1 MLDWLHSRMLHSLHP
16 HTAVFL
22 GHGGSRLLL
31 LAGSSLFAVV
41 LYFALLRWLRPS
53 AEEQERRRREQ
64 LASTGRITT
73 GELLEARTLDG
84 EESYS
89 PTPEVLL
96 YSYRLAGVTYSC
108 AQDVSQ
114 FPERIRGFSIEG
126 PVQVRYDPRNP
137 CNSVLVAENWS
148 GLWLM
153 GQHS

>member
-1 MLDWLHSRMLHSLHP
+1 MLTSKMLHFLHP
-16 HTAVFL
+16 YTANFT
-22 GHGGSRLLL
+22 GHGASRLLL
-31 LAGSSLFAVV
+31 IAGATLFAAV
-41 LYFALLRWLRPS
+41 LVAALLRRLRPS

-73 GELLEARTLDG
+73 GELLEARTLRG

-114 FPERIRGFSIEG
+114 LAERVRGFSIEG

-148 GLWLM
+148 GLWLT